1 MRSTLRAVSLV
12 SVAVWLAVGVGGV
25 AVAQDWPQWRGPG
38 RDNKVTGFTA
48 PAAWPKELTKKWQV
62 KVGSGDSSP
71 VLVGDK
77 LYVFARQ
84 GDKAGQP
91 SGHDPGGNDKPA
103 ARAYQQAMFQEQQ
116 PAIMF
121 YTNDVKGNYERIK
134 ARGGEFTMPP
144 TEVMA
149 GSVIATVKDT
159 CGNLIQVT
167 QLAGSK

>member
-1 MRSTLRAVSLV
+1 MLIRSPFLERRVKELTMRSTLRAVSLV

-84 GDKAGQP
+84 GDKEVTLCL
-91 SGHDPGGNDKPA
+91 DA
-103 ARAYQQAMFQEQQ
+103 A
-116 PAIMF
+116 
-121 YTNDVKGNYERIK
+121 TGK
-134 ARGGEFTMPP
+134 
-144 TEVMA
+144 EVWR
-149 GSVIATVKDT
+149 DEH
-159 CGNLIQVT
+159 
-167 QLAGSK
+167 